1 MMRAVMVTQF
11 VLGFLTVVFALY
23 QNDML
28 IFGFGCGIIG
38 AVVGAWLA
46 EAFIQRS

>member
-1 MMRAVMVTQF
+1 MRAVMVTQF

-28 IFGFGCGIIG
+28 IFGFGCGVIG